1 MRICFCLYFSEVV
14 LTLIATQII
23 SLGYGNKTEAF
34 KNGNA
39 SKVLIRL
46 KIKNV
51 NSIGENKMPMIIF
64 GVIRTM
70 AIGYLG
76 NSKIMEQTCLLC
88 LKYLSSLSSNKVDDK
103 LVALL
108 EKSINQKKD

>member
-1 MRICFCLYFSEVV
+1 MLKINLDC
-14 LTLIATQII
+14 
-23 SLGYGNKTEAF
+23 GNKLAVI

-76 NSKIMEQTCLLC
+76 NSKIMEQVCLIC
-88 LKYLSSLSSNKVDDK
+88 LKYLCTLSTNKVDDK

-108 EKSINQKKD
+108 EKSINQKKV